1 MLKVLI
7 NNQWQDVM
15 YSKDTFLLNKFAL
28 KLEHKGYKVKVEL

>member
-15 YSKDTFLLNKFAL
+15 YSKDTFLLNEFAL
-28 KLEHKGYKVKVEL
+28 KLEHKGFVVAIE